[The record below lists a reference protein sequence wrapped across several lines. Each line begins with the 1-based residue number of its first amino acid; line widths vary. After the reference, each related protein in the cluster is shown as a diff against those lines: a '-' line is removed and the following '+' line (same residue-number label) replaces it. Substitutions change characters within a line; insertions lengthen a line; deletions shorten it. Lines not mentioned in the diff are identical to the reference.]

1 VALAVAGEA
10 ANGGGAVRG
19 LLALALSILAFAP
32 PVARTALGA
41 VVSERAG
48 VINLGLEGMMR
59 FGAFFGAWAALATGS
74 VTLGLCGGAA
84 GGLAAG
90 LLLAALA
97 VWARADQIVAGIGL
111 NLLALGLCTF
121 LLERGLSVFG
131 GVTDPTPM
139 LPSIALGSLG
149 QLTLPAVAL
158 MLLLPPLFA
167 FGYLRLPLGLRLRA
181 VGELPRA
188 VATAGLSVARLRF
201 LAVGVSGLLAGL
213 GGALLPLAILGR
225 YEDRMPAGQG
235 FIALAAM
242 VFGKWSPLG
251 ALGAALFFA
260 AAEGLQLALSLSFP
274 ALAESVP
281 KGFFLALPYALTL
294 ALLAGFIGKARSPA
308 ADGVPYEPEAR

>member
-1 VALAVAGEA
+1 MRGFAAL
-10 ANGGGAVRG
+10 
-19 LLALALSILAFAP
+19 LLSILAFAP
-32 PVARTALGA
+32 PVALTALGA

-74 VTLGLCGGAA
+74 ATLGLLGGAG

-90 LLLAALA
+90 LVLATLA
-97 VWARADQIVAGIGL
+97 IWARADQIVAGIGL

-121 LLERGLSVFG
+121 LLERGLAVFG
-131 GVTDPTPM
+131 GVTDPVPM
-139 LPSIALGSLG
+139 LPILRIGALG
-149 QLTLPAVAL
+149 QLTLPSVIL
-158 MLLLPPLFA
+158 MLLLPPLLA
-167 FGYLRLPLGLRLRA
+167 LAYSRSALGLRLRA

-188 VATAGLSVARLRF
+188 VATAGLSVAGLRF
-201 LAVGVSGLLAGL
+201 LAVAVSGALAGT

-242 VFGKWSPLG
+242 VFGRWSPLG

-260 AAEGLQLALSLSFP
+260 TAEGLQLALGLSFP
-274 ALAESVP
+274 ALAESIP

-294 ALLAGFIGKARSPA
+294 ALLAGFLGRASPPA
-308 ADGVPYEPEAR
+308 ADGIPYDPEAR